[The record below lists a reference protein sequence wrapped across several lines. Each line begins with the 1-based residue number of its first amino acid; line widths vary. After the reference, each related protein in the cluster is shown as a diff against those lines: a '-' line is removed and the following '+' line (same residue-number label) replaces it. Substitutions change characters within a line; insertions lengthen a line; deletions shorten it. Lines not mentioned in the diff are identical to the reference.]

1 VKPALLEFLACPRCA
16 GALTSKPE
24 RSEGAEVL
32 EGTLG
37 CAACGASFPIRGGIP
52 RILPDA
58 LSARERATSR
68 AFGVQW
74 EMLSELS
81 GVFRAEFQS
90 YLDPL
95 PASELQGLAVLD
107 AGCGM
112 GKFSFAA
119 VEAGAHAVVAVD
131 LSDAVEVA
139 YANLRV
145 LPNAHVVQGSIAQ
158 LPFRAGAFDFAFSIG
173 VLHHTPDPEKSFQQL
188 VPLLRPGGRLF
199 VWLYAFEG
207 NEFFV
212 RWLDPLRAAVFSR
225 LPSWL
230 NRAVATAV
238 ALPLWAVIRLVYV
251 PLGRRAG
258 ALRLPYAE
266 YFLYFSR
273 LGLRTFWGTVYDKL
287 VPPISFYLTRDE
299 VRRWL
304 ADAGLTE
311 LLLRHRNGNSWSC
324 LARGERLV

>member
-1 VKPALLEFLACPRCA
+1 MLA
-16 GALTSKPE
+16 
-24 RSEGAEVL
+24 
-32 EGTLG
+32 
-37 CAACGASFPIRGGIP
+37 
-52 RILPDA
+52 
-58 LSARERATSR
+58 
-68 AFGVQW
+68 
-74 EMLSELS
+74 ELS
-81 GVFRAEFQS
+81 GVFRDEFQS

-95 PASELQGLAVLD
+95 PASELRGLVVLD

-119 VEAGAHAVVAVD
+119 VESGARTVVAVD

-139 YANLRV
+139 YANLRAF
-145 LPNAHVVQGSIAQ
+145 PNAHVVQGSIGQ

-188 VPLLRPGGRLF
+188 VPLVRPGGRLF
-199 VWLYAFEG
+199 VWLYALEG

-230 NRAVATAV
+230 NRAAATLV

-251 PLGRRAG
+251 PLGGGVIVR
-258 ALRLPYAE
+258 RLPYAE

-273 LGLRTFWGTVYDKL
+273 LGLRSFWGTVYDKL

-299 VRRWL
+299 IRRWVT
-304 ADAGLTE
+304 DAGLRE
-311 LLLRHRNGNSWSC
+311 LSLRHRNGNSWSS
-324 LARGERLV
+324 LARRGPEV

>member
-1 VKPALLEFLACPRCA
+1 MKTSLLEYLACPRCR
-16 GALTSKPE
+16 GAL
-24 RSEGAEVL
+24 RCDALRADGDEVL

-37 CAACGASFPIRGGIP
+37 CAACAAAFPIRGGIP

-68 AFGVQW
+68 AFGAQW
-74 EMLSELS
+74 KMLAGLS
-81 GVFRAEFQS
+81 TVFRAEFQS

-95 PASELQGLAVLD
+95 PASELRGLAVLD

-119 VEAGAHAVVAVD
+119 AESGARAVVAVD
-131 LSDAVEVA
+131 LSEAVEVA
-139 YANLRV
+139 YANLRA

-158 LPFRAGAFDFAFSIG
+158 PPFRAGAFDFAFSIG

-188 VPLLRPGGRLF
+188 VPLVRPGGRLF
-199 VWLYAFEG
+199 VWLYALEG

-212 RWLDPLRAAVFSR
+212 RWVDPLRAAVFSR

-230 NRAVATAV
+230 NRAAATAM

-251 PLGRRAG
+251 PLGPRAV

-273 LGLRTFWGTVYDKL
+273 LGLRAFWGTVYDKL
-287 VPPISFYLTRDE
+287 VPPVSFYLTRDE

-304 ADAGLTE
+304 ADAGLAE
-311 LLLRHRNGNSWSC
+311 RSLRHRNGNSWSC
-324 LARGERLV
+324 LARRERPA